1 MKSMVALAGLL
12 LPAVL
17 YAGVSAEQAARL
29 TTDLTPLGAER
40 AGNDDGIIPPWTG
53 GLTEPPAAYQP
64 GDHHPDP
71 FIGET
76 ESFRIDAGNLD
87 EHRDRLSA
95 AQVAFLQRYPEHYFA
110 VYPTHR
116 TAAYP
121 ERVYEMTA
129 TNAVNGSL
137 SESGDGVSGV
147 SEGYPFPIPAR
158 AEELIWNHRLR
169 YKGSSSKRH
178 IQMAAPTVSGAF
190 NTVSMTVVASNPYYR
205 QGVTLEEIDNR
216 LQMFTRSVTAPPA
229 MAGNVLLVHESLNQ
243 SVKPRKVWVYSPG
256 QRRVRK
262 LSKVAYDSP
271 SNGTDGMH
279 FSDMTD
285 MFNGALDRY
294 DWELK
299 GKREM
304 YVPYNA
310 YRLHSG
316 DLDYDDLLR
325 PGHLDP
331 APLRYELHR
340 VWVVEAKLRPGARHK
355 IPHRVFYLD
364 EDSYQILVV
373 DHNDEDGQPWR
384 YSEAHAINFY
394 ELPAV
399 WTAAEV
405 HHDLKAGRY
414 AVFRLDPTKPVE
426 PFNQPAED
434 RDFQPDALRRGG
446 RR

>member
-1 MKSMVALAGLL
+1 MKFIVALVGLL

-17 YAGVSAEQAARL
+17 NAGVSAEQAARL
-29 TTDLTPLGAER
+29 AGDLTPLGAER
-40 AGNDDGIIPPWTG
+40 AGNESGVIPPWTG
-53 GLTEPPAAYQP
+53 GITQPPADYQP

-71 FIGET
+71 FAGESA
-76 ESFRIDAGNLD
+76 SFRIDAGNVD
-87 EHRDRLSA
+87 QYRDQLSA
-95 AQVAFLQRYPEHYFA
+95 GQVALLQRYPEHYLA

-129 TNAVNGSL
+129 ANAVNGSL
-137 SESGDGVSGV
+137 SESKDGVTGV
-147 SEGYPFPIPAR
+147 AEGYPFPIPSS

-178 IQMAAPTVSGAF
+178 IQMAAPTASGAF
-190 NTVSMTVVASNPYYR
+190 NTVSMTVVASNPFYR
-205 QGVTLEEIDNR
+205 QGVTLEEINNR

-243 SVKPRKVWVYSPG
+243 SLQPRKVWLYNPG
-256 QRRVRK
+256 QRRVIK
-262 LSKVAYDSP
+262 APKVAYDSP
-271 SNGTDGMH
+271 SNGTNGIH

-294 DWELK
+294 DWALQ
-299 GKREM
+299 GKREI

-310 YRLHSG
+310 YRLRNAE
-316 DLDYDDLLR
+316 LDYDELIK

-340 VWVVEAKLRPGARHK
+340 VWVVEAKLRPDARHT

-364 EDSYQILVV
+364 EDSYQILLV
-373 DHNDEDGQPWR
+373 DHFDERGQPWR
-384 YSEAHAINFY
+384 FSEAHAINFY

-405 HHDLKAGRY
+405 HHDLEKGGF

-426 PFNQPAED
+426 PFNQPMED
-434 RDFQPDALRRGG
+434 KEFQPDALRRRG